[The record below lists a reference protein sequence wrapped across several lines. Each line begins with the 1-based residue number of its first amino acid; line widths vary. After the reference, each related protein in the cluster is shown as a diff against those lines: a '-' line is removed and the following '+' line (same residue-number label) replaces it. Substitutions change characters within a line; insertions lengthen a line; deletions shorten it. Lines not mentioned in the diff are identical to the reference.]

1 MTTPPG
7 YFEPRVRRSFTEWL
21 YDLLIPPSP
30 YEAKQRALLLEQA
43 KRTALRT
50 AVQAERIKARQQ
62 RMAERE
68 RLEREIRDRYV
79 LAGLWELNFLHADK
93 PVTLFVEL
101 RETNDCRLVRAVRL
115 VDKRGAVLPS
125 ELIPGRWDFAKTL
138 PVYVQ
143 YIRPWMDGFLT
154 DEDLRDVHGVTLAS
168 RSTKTSEKNLWTRIT
183 CTLCT
188 RR

>member
-30 YEAKQRALLLEQA
+30 YEAEQRALLLEQA

-50 AVQAERIKARQQ
+50 ALQAERIKARQQ

-79 LAGLWELNFLHADK
+79 LAGLWMLNFTHANK
-93 PVTLFVEL
+93 PAELYVEL
-101 RETNDCRLVRAVRL
+101 RETDDYRRVMPVRL
-115 VDKRGAVLPS
+115 VHPGGAA
-125 ELIPGRWDFAKTL
+125 IPNERLAEVWNYAKTV
-138 PVYVQ
+138 PVYDSPVAGWFSC
-143 YIRPWMDGFLT
+143 RRGSEGSTRNHSGFSPRKA
-154 DEDLRDVHGVTLAS
+154 E
-168 RSTKTSEKNLWTRIT
+168 
-183 CTLCT
+183 
-188 RR
+188 